1 MASRTAHQPHART
14 PPALDDYLLGIP
26 PSTAGVHAPLL
37 TRLANS
43 TAARLARGSRSP
55 QAAVAAVSASE
66 TKLCAGQEA
75 VAACDASQTM
85 SQAGVKWRR
94 GGCMCLRRKV
104 QRATH
109 TTHADGIVW
118 GLNKYHLEYLQLV
131 STGYQ
136 LLEPGGYL
144 VYSTC
149 SLNTKLNEGVIE
161 ALLHAEPSACL
172 VPSFPNLPF
181 EQITIRGVSSR
192 CGVWNKIGSNEPK
205 ETWCHR
211 LSPSASQWS
220 QRWQRRQETN

>member
-1 MASRTAHQPHART
+1 MCVLFWADTWLQVGEVVGNRPCSKGAKLQKAQATMHSAT
-14 PPALDDYLLGIP
+14 SSNL
-26 PSTAGVHAPLL
+26 TVL
-37 TRLANS
+37 TR
-43 TAARLARGSRSP
+43 T
-55 QAAVAAVSASE
+55 
-66 TKLCAGQEA
+66 
-75 VAACDASQTM
+75 
-85 SQAGVKWRR
+85 
-94 GGCMCLRRKV
+94 
-104 QRATH
+104 
-109 TTHADGIVW
+109 
-118 GLNKYHLEYLQLV
+118 
-131 STGYQ
+131 
-136 LLEPGGYL
+136 GGYL